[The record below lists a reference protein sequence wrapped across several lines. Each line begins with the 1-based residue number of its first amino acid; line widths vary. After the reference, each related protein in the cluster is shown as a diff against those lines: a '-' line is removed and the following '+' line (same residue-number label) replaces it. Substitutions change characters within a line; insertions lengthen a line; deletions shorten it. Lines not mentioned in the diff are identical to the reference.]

1 MGFVMNPSRTRYLLV
16 WLVVGI
22 VFAVLLMENRSIRV
36 HLGNPRELTGY
47 CLLGAMVFLALFN
60 LRKRLPMLP
69 LGNAATWLI
78 LHTVG
83 GVLMGALFL
92 LHTGNLW
99 PNGVYERAL
108 AVLSYLTV
116 LSGIAG
122 YFIQRIYPRLLAET
136 GIEVIYER
144 IPLHISELRQKAEA
158 LVRECCDQTR
168 FDTLGRHYLDSLQW
182 FFDRPRFTF
191 HHIVGSRR
199 SHEWLRH
206 QDVAVRRYLND
217 DERKYLDDLSQLAQ
231 QKDSIDLHF
240 TLQSV
245 MKRWLLVHIPL
256 TVALMVLS
264 FWHLLVVNVYS
275 L

>member
-1 MGFVMNPSRTRYLLV
+1 MVMNRARTRYLIIWV
-16 WLVVGI
+16 AAGI
-22 VFAVLLMENRSIRV
+22 VFDLLLLENRSVRV
-36 HLGNPRELTGY
+36 HLGDPRELTGY
-47 CLLGAMVFLALFN
+47 WLRGAMIFLALFN

-69 LGNAATWLI
+69 LGNAATWLA
-78 LHTVG
+78 LHAVG
-83 GVLMGALFL
+83 GVLVGALFL

-99 PNGVYERAL
+99 PSGAYEKAL

-122 YFIQRIYPRLLAET
+122 YFIQRIYPRLLTET

-144 IPLHISELRQKAEA
+144 IPLRISELRQKAEA
-158 LVRECCDQTR
+158 LVLECCDQTR

-182 FFDRPRFTF
+182 FFRRPRFTLN
-191 HHIVGSRR
+191 HIVGSKH
-199 SHEWLRH
+199 SQEWLRH
-206 QDVAVRRYLND
+206 QDEAVRRYLND
-217 DERKYLDDLSQLAQ
+217 DERKYLDDLSQLAR
-231 QKDSIDLHF
+231 QKDCIDLHY
-240 TLQSV
+240 TLQGA